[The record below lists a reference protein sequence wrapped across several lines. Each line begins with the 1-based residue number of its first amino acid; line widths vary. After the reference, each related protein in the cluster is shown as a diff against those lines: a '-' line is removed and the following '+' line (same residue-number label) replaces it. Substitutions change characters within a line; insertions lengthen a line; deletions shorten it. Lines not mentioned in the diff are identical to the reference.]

1 MPGPVPGRSR
11 RPFLTWQLGPSQT
24 WARRARR
31 AQELDIRGGVHQTA
45 CLPRAWAFWL
55 ACLAVEKVTVRRVWH
70 WNPRGRVNALAV
82 FGIASVTTPS
92 VVLTCTVGEL
102 LVKQSQDH
110 PAPGAVRPWTGC
122 DGSQH
127 GSQRRQKGP
136 STERVGACDLGA
148 LGGTRTPS
156 LLIRSQMLY
165 PLSYERLANPR

>member
-1 MPGPVPGRSR
+1 
-11 RPFLTWQLGPSQT
+11 
-24 WARRARR
+24 
-31 AQELDIRGGVHQTA
+31 
-45 CLPRAWAFWL
+45 
-55 ACLAVEKVTVRRVWH
+55 
-70 WNPRGRVNALAV
+70 
-82 FGIASVTTPS
+82 S

-156 LLIRSQMLY
+156 LLIRRLCRA
-165 PLSYERLANPR
+165 PLRPGPSVAGLPGWYSVARVVFRCCSSSYGQNQTT